1 MLLADFFLCRYD
13 GLSKPYVGK
22 IEKKSIFV
30 MHESEFSKE
39 AHFYHSPTIFAGIFY
54 LVLLVWTGICLLLM
68 GSIEFSFGEFSFGW
82 PMARMI
88 MIAFVMVYTWYFS
101 LAISYKIGITERG
114 DIELTSLRRV
124 IRVNA
129 EVIGM
134 VEGPKWAIITY
145 GFVRFRLEREKAY
158 IFGCITD
165 ADFEQYMQI
174 MKAANPEMVLKGI

>member
-1 MLLADFFLCRYD
+1 MIGIYPYRYD
-13 GLSKPYVGK
+13 GLSKLFVGK

-30 MHESEFSKE
+30 MSESEFSKE
-39 AHFYHSPTIFAGIFY
+39 ACFYHSPIIFMGIFY

-82 PMARMI
+82 PLARMV

-114 DIELTSLRRV
+114 DIELTSFRRLV
-124 IRVNA
+124 RVNS

-134 VEGPKWAIITY
+134 VEGPKWAIIPY

-158 IFGCITD
+158 IFCCITD
-165 ADFEQYMQI
+165 ADFKQFMQI
-174 MKAANPEMVLKGI
+174 MKEVNPEVVLKGV

>member
-1 MLLADFFLCRYD
+1 M
-13 GLSKPYVGK
+13 S
-22 IEKKSIFV
+22 
-30 MHESEFSKE
+30 ESEFSKE
-39 AHFYHSPTIFAGIFY
+39 AYFYHSPIIFMGIFY
-54 LVLLVWTGICLLLM
+54 LALLVWTGICLLLM

-101 LAISYKIGITERG
+101 LAISYRIGITERG
-114 DIELTSLRRV
+114 DIELTSFRRV
-124 IRVNA
+124 VRVNA

-134 VEGPKWAIITY
+134 VEGPKWAIIPY

-158 IFGCITD
+158 IFCCITD

-174 MKAANPEMVLKGI
+174 MKEVNPEMVLKGM